1 MSHRT
6 DRVRIVVLLKRKPTL
21 SKEEFHKHWTETH
34 GPLFSSLDVVKRN
47 LLKYEQ
53 AHIND
58 PVLQQIMQM
67 IPGAPTADWDG
78 MAIFEAESYAKVFEV
93 FQSEEYSK
101 VIIPDDEKFVDR
113 ANWQML
119 PFDLNTVV
127 DK

>member
-21 SKEEFHKHWTETH
+21 SKEEFHKHGPKRMAHYDSWTT
-34 GPLFSSLDVVKRN
+34 
-47 LLKYEQ
+47 
-53 AHIND
+53 
-58 PVLQQIMQM
+58 
-67 IPGAPTADWDG
+67 DWDG
-78 MAIFEAESYAKVFEV
+78 MAIFEAESYAKIFEV